1 MVVPAHEPATD
12 GSGFAH
18 EGTGMAKKSKRG
30 RGRGGRERALAESRR
45 SGSSAQRVGRPKGT
59 GTQRVYAQVRE
70 DIIGLRL
77 PPGADLDEAGLEVR
91 FGVSR
96 TPVREALIRLAS
108 EGLVVLLPNR
118 GARITQIDITDIP
131 QLFEALELC
140 QRVTLRWAAI
150 RRSPEDLSELRQ
162 INELFG
168 AAAHRGDNE
177 RMGESNKD
185 FHSLIGRVAGNRY
198 VESLCNSLLAASLR
212 LARTVFAYAPQSGAS
227 ASDYYSEIV
236 RQHEAMIEAI
246 ESRDADLADKLAR
259 VHTDLFRDRIMRYVG
274 KSLGGSVD
282 LGSVTRS
289 A

>member
-1 MVVPAHEPATD
+1 
-12 GSGFAH
+12 
-18 EGTGMAKKSKRG
+18 
-30 RGRGGRERALAESRR
+30 
-45 SGSSAQRVGRPKGT
+45 
-59 GTQRVYAQVRE
+59 
-70 DIIGLRL
+70 
-77 PPGADLDEAGLEVR
+77 
-91 FGVSR
+91 
-96 TPVREALIRLAS
+96 VREALIRLAS

-150 RRSPEDLSELRQ
+150 RRSAEDLSELRQ
-162 INELFG
+162 INQVFG
-168 AAAHRGDNE
+168 AAAQRGDNE

-198 VESLCNSLLAASLR
+198 VESLYNSLLAASLR
-212 LARTVFAYAPQSGAS
+212 LARTVFAYAPQSGES

-236 RQHEAMIEAI
+236 QQHEAMIEAI
-246 ESRDADLADKLAR
+246 EKRDADLADKLAR

-274 KSLGGSVD
+274 KSLAGTVG
-282 LGSVTRS
+282 LGSITQS